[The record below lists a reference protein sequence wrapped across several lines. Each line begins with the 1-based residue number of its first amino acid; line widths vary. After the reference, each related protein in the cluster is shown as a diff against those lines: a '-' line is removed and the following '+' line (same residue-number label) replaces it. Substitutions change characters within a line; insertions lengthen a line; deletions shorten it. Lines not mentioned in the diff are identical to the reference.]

1 MTLNTGRGVVF
12 KLVQTRSL
20 RGNNRLFGKA
30 EVQGERRLG
39 VALAL
44 GYSLEEGRRKAKT
57 VASRVRVHL

>member
-20 RGNNRLFGKA
+20 CGNNRLFGKA
-30 EVQGERRLG
+30 EVRCERHLA
-39 VALAL
+39 VVLAL
-44 GYSLEEGRRKAKT
+44 GYSLEESRRKAKT